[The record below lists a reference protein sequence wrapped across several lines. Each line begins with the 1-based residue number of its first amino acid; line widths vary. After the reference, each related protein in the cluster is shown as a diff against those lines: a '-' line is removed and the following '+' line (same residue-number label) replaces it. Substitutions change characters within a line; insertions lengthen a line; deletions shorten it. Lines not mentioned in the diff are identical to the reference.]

1 MRKIGVFGWKKFEML
16 DEKSWEFL
24 DGKSLRC
31 WMRKVGVFGWKKFEM
46 LDEKNWSF
54 WMEKV

>member
-31 WMRKVGVFGWKKFEM
+31 WMRKIGVFGWKKFQV
-46 LDEKNWSF
+46 LLSQKANF
-54 WMEKV
+54 VQF